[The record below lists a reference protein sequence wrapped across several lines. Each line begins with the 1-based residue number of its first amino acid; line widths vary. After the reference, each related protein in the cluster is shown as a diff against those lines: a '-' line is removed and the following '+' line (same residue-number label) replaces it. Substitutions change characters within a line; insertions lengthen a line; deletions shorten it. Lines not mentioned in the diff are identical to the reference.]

1 MPKSVD
7 RLRSRASASGSTRSA
22 CAAVRMDRTDRTA
35 RRRWRLPDGRSFA
48 NRKVVRPA
56 PAGTTASVGSMLIR
70 SEPRRNGQPGLP
82 VTVGVMAKAPVAGTS
97 KTRMCPPLSPE
108 EAARIAEAALVDTL
122 QAVLGTPVR
131 RHVVVLDGDPGP
143 W

>member
-1 MPKSVD
+1 MGPPV
-7 RLRSRASASGSTRSA
+7 LRAAGGGSPTDG
-22 CAAVRMDRTDRTA
+22 VPRTV
-35 RRRWRLPDGRSFA
+35 G
-48 NRKVVRPA
+48 VVGPP
-56 PAGTTASVGSMLIR
+56 PAGTRASVGSMPIR
-70 SEPRRNGQPGLP
+70 SEPWRNGQPGLP

-143 W
+143 CSPGGW